1 MPFRLARADQDM
13 LHAELRGADFGI
25 YLAVRLRPEV
35 LADAEAA
42 LATTLHAW
50 PSLLARVARAGAE
63 FVMVPDAPERIDA
76 GTLASLASTEPL
88 AGRTILAAR
97 GGRLL
102 RYRLDVDAGR
112 LELLTHH
119 LVLDADSLAAFLAD
133 LDLAL
138 GGAALPA
145 TTEWPWGEVE
155 DRDLVMPTADQ
166 PLVPTSLPAPGTHR
180 RRALSEAD
188 SERIEAA
195 AKSCGAT
202 TFAILWAAGARL
214 GEGNL
219 GAVVSNRITGTGP
232 LRTGNATAYLSV
244 ATTAHGTAREQVR
257 AAFDDLVATWS
268 GSLAP
273 AIASG
278 EQVLVSMSQVP
289 TSTRWQAIGGI
300 DLGGYVVKY
309 PRHIQVQSDG
319 DRLVVEAYAQHG
331 ADALLGTYLTLL
343 EDLLTECLGP
353 RRTPAQEL
361 PALTVPAPPQACPS
375 TVDPLS
381 RILAAA
387 PESELRDL
395 GISSLDVLS
404 ILEGL
409 GERFGVRVGVDTFYA
424 WENAGDVQRA
434 AAGEATKAA
443 EPEPSVPTGP
453 GVLAH
458 LNDIFIDAFRRTAPM
473 TGMPWSTPMSCTQ
486 GSPRRCRPSRRC
498 SPTCSLGTRSLRRPS
513 PFPGM
518 GWC

>member
-1 MPFRLARADQDM
+1 M
-13 LHAELRGADFGI
+13 
-25 YLAVRLRPEV
+25 
-35 LADAEAA
+35 
-42 LATTLHAW
+42 
-50 PSLLARVARAGAE
+50 
-63 FVMVPDAPERIDA
+63 
-76 GTLASLASTEPL
+76 
-88 AGRTILAAR
+88 
-97 GGRLL
+97 
-102 RYRLDVDAGR
+102 
-112 LELLTHH
+112 
-119 LVLDADSLAAFLAD
+119 
-133 LDLAL
+133 
-138 GGAALPA
+138 
-145 TTEWPWGEVE
+145 
-155 DRDLVMPTADQ
+155 
-166 PLVPTSLPAPGTHR
+166 
-180 RRALSEAD
+180 
-188 SERIEAA
+188 
-195 AKSCGAT
+195 
-202 TFAILWAAGARL
+202 
-214 GEGNL
+214 
-219 GAVVSNRITGTGP
+219 
-232 LRTGNATAYLSV
+232 
-244 ATTAHGTAREQVR
+244 
-257 AAFDDLVATWS
+257 
-268 GSLAP
+268 
-273 AIASG
+273 
-278 EQVLVSMSQVP
+278 P
-289 TSTRWQAIGGI
+289 TSTRWQAIEAI

-309 PRHIQVQSDG
+309 LRHIQVQSDG
-319 DRLVVEAYAQHG
+319 DRLVGEAYAQHG

-395 GISSLDVLS
+395 GISSLNVLS

>member
-138 GGAALPA
+138 AGAALPA
-145 TTEWPWGEVE
+145 TTEWPWGEAE

-214 GEGNL
+214 GENNL
-219 GAVVSNRITGTGP
+219 GAVVSNRITGTG
-232 LRTGNATAYLSV
+232 LRRTGNATAYLSV

-289 TSTRWQAIGGI
+289 TSTRWQAIEAI

-309 PRHIQVQSDG
+309 LRHIQVQSDG
-319 DRLVVEAYAQHG
+319 DRLVGEAYAQHG

-361 PALTVPAPPQACPS
+361 PALTVPAPRRPARAPPTRSAASSPPPPRASCGISESPPS
-375 TVDPLS
+375 TSCRSSKVS
-381 RILAAA
+381 ANA
-387 PESELRDL
+387 SECVS
-395 GISSLDVLS
+395 G
-404 ILEGL
+404 
-409 GERFGVRVGVDTFYA
+409 
-424 WENAGDVQRA
+424 
-434 AAGEATKAA
+434 
-443 EPEPSVPTGP
+443 
-453 GVLAH
+453 
-458 LNDIFIDAFRRTAPM
+458 
-473 TGMPWSTPMSCTQ
+473 STPSMRGRTPVTCSAPPLARRPRPRSR
-486 GSPRRCRPSRRC
+486 SPRSPPGRGSWRTSTTSSSMPSGAQRR
-498 SPTCSLGTRSLRRPS
+498 
-513 PFPGM
+513 
-518 GWC
+518 